1 MILIKLLAAIIM
13 IESGGNDLAYN
24 KREDACGCLQ
34 IRPIMVA
41 EFNRIGIP
49 FTLDNR
55 WNCGKSMKAFD
66 MWVLT
71 NRYANAEVI
80 ARKWNGGPNGHKKAS
95 TLKYWKKVK
104 QQLQTNKPR

>member
-1 MILIKLLAAIIM
+1 M

-49 FTLDNR
+49 FTLQDR
-55 WNCGKSMKAFD
+55 WNCGRSMKAFEL
-66 MWVLT
+66 WVLA
-71 NRYANAEVI
+71 NRYATSEVI

-95 TLKYWKKVK
+95 TLKYWNKVK

>member
-49 FTLDNR
+49 FTLDDR
-55 WNCGKSMKAFD
+55 WNCGKS
-66 MWVLT
+66 
-71 NRYANAEVI
+71 
-80 ARKWNGGPNGHKKAS
+80 RKWNGGPNGHKKAS